1 MVNALSLSGDRLEE
15 RYREIRQV
23 YLSDSRPWVVGYSG
37 GKDSTCALQM
47 VWTAL
52 LSLPPE
58 QRLKPVY
65 VISSDTL
72 VETPVIVRYIDIT
85 LARIAAAAAE
95 QGLPFKAE
103 KVTPNTDRSFWVNL
117 IGRGYPAPSRRFRW
131 CTERLKIE
139 PANDFI
145 KARVAEFGEV
155 VMLLGVRSSESA
167 TRAQV
172 MSFHRIKGSPLSRH
186 SSLLNAFVYAP
197 IEAFSTDD
205 VWTYLL
211 QNDSPWGN
219 DNRDLVAMYRNAQ
232 AGECPLVVDK
242 TTPSCGNSRFG
253 CWVCTVVERDRS
265 MEAMIDSGEEWLEPL
280 LEFRDLLAETQA
292 PNKKKLYREFRRRTG
307 HVAFIKGTD
316 TPVPGPYTLD
326 FCKSLLRRLLETQVR
341 VQREAPPGD
350 DTLLIHDAELHEI
363 RRIWRSERGDWADSV
378 PQIVRDVLG
387 RDLDWVVEDAVA
399 FTANDAGLLQEVC
412 ANRSVPTELV
422 VQLLEVERAAH
433 GLKRRHAVHTRIE
446 DLFRQEWRNLETIM
460 AERRAGRRSETIE
473 VTDAEVDEEPELPLL
488 DSPNGSQR

>member
-1 MVNALSLSGDRLEE
+1 MASESVYDGNGLKD
-15 RYREIRQV
+15 RYREIQEV
-23 YLSDSRPWVVGYSG
+23 YLSDHRPWVIGYSG
-37 GKDSTCALQM
+37 GKDSTCTLQL

-52 LSLPPE
+52 AALAPE
-58 QRLKPVY
+58 QRNKPVY

-72 VETPVIVRYIDIT
+72 VETPVIVRYIDVT
-85 LARIAAAAAE
+85 LERINAAAAA

-103 KVTPNTDRSFWVNL
+103 KVTPSIDRSFWVNL
-117 IGRGYPAPSRRFRW
+117 IGRGYPAPWRRFRW

-145 KARVAEFGEV
+145 KSKVAEFGEV
-155 VMLLGVRSSESA
+155 VMVLGVRSSESA

-211 QNDSPWGN
+211 QNVSPWGN

-232 AGECPLVVDK
+232 AGECPLVVDT

-265 MEAMIDSGEEWLEPL
+265 MEAMIESGEDWLEPL

-292 PNKKKLYREFRRRTG
+292 PDKKRLYRDYRRRNG
-307 HVAFIKGTD
+307 QVSFVKGTD
-316 TPVPGPYTLD
+316 SVIRGPYTLE
-326 FCKSLLRRLLETQVR
+326 FCKILLSRLLETQVR
-341 VQREAPPGD
+341 VQRNAPPGEAPI
-350 DTLLIHDAELHEI
+350 LIHDSELHEI
-363 RRIWRSERGDWADSV
+363 RKIWRIERGDWEDSV
-378 PQIVRDVLG
+378 PQILRTTLG
-387 RDLDWVVEDAVA
+387 LELDWIVEDAVA
-399 FTANDAGLLQEVC
+399 FGADDGRLLDEVC
-412 ANRSVPTELV
+412 TQHGVPTELMV
-422 VQLLEVERAAH
+422 RLLDVERAAH
-433 GLKRRHAVHTRIE
+433 GLKRRHSVHTRIE
-446 DLFRQEWRNLETIM
+446 EQFRQEWRDLDVLV
-460 AERRAGRRSETIE
+460 AERKSALAVGDDDVSF
-473 VTDAEVDEEPELPLL
+473 ADEDTELPHL
-488 DSPNGSQR
+488 DVADRGEE

>member
-1 MVNALSLSGDRLEE
+1 MAKASILDGDGIDA
-15 RYREIRQV
+15 RYQEIREV
-23 YLSDSRPWVVGYSG
+23 YLSDNRPWVVGYSG

-47 VWTAL
+47 VWKAL
-52 LSLPPE
+52 LALPPE
-58 QRLKPVY
+58 QRRKPIY

-85 LARIAAAAAE
+85 LDRIAKAAVE
-95 QGLPFKAE
+95 QGLPIKTE
-103 KVTPNTDRSFWVNL
+103 KVTPNVDRSFWVNL

-145 KARVAEFGEV
+145 KARVADFGEV
-155 VMLLGVRSSESA
+155 VMVLGVRSSESA

-186 SSLLNAFVYAP
+186 SSLSNAFVYGP
-197 IEAFSTDD
+197 IEALSTDD

-211 QNDSPWGN
+211 QNPSPWGN

-280 LEFRDLLAETQA
+280 LEFRDLLAETQN
-292 PNKKKLYREFRRRTG
+292 PEKKKLYREFRRRSG
-307 HVAFIKGTD
+307 QVAFIKGTD

-326 FCKSLLRRLLETQVR
+326 FCKFLLQRLLETQVQ

-350 DTLLIHDAELHEI
+350 DTLLVHDAELHEI
-363 RRIWRSERGDWADSV
+363 RRIWRAERGDWADSV
-378 PQIVRDVLG
+378 PQIVRTALG
-387 RDLDWVVEDAVA
+387 RDLDWVAEDAVTFSA
-399 FTANDAGLLQEVC
+399 EDARLLDAVC
-412 ANRSVPTELV
+412 SERGVPTELV
-422 VQLLEVERAAH
+422 VRLLDVERAAH

-446 DLFRQEWRNLETIM
+446 DLFRQEWRNLD
-460 AERRAGRRSETIE
+460 AVLKERLAGRA
-473 VTDAEVDEEPELPLL
+473 VAEAVDLTELEEGEESDLPLL
-488 DSPNGSQR
+488 EFRGAVE